1 MERIVTSIQGLSTKE
16 DLPQLTTFLSKQ
28 AHDIAN
34 ASVSEI
40 NDALSALD
48 PARHAL
54 GWVFLLHSKAL
65 KRQDPAS
72 FVEQAIRLLHEGARE
87 QITIAPDKFVYI
99 AQMLVECVVNTHQA
113 IRAVAPLA
121 TAVERFRPSPE
132 HLTPLHCEF
141 LKVCI
146 LAKCYRQALRILE
159 IPVTELS
166 PKATS
171 LDPVHVLLYHYYGG
185 IVYCSQKR
193 FKDAL
198 YFFQLAITV
207 PAFTTSAVAIEAYK
221 KYILVSLLVNGQV
234 YRKNP
239 CWCVCVCVC
248 VCSWVAI
255 RTESRA
261 LCVIRRGLCGWTT
274 DCLYL
279 GVVATCVRFW
289 MQMRSLALVCVAVIF
304 HPTPIIVPTP
314 CKQISLFAVFVC
326 QVGAL
331 PKHASTTI
339 VRSLRVY
346 TEAYTELATAFEKR
360 DPQHLRAVA
369 QDRMNTFHED
379 RNVGLVKQCLE
390 SVYNANI
397 ERLTQ
402 TYLTLSL
409 ADIASTVH
417 LRGAAEAESY
427 VLKMIENKQ
436 IFAKIDQ
443 VAGMVSFHDDP
454 EEYDSIDTI
463 EKIESHVRRAREIFA
478 AMKRKEDQ
486 ISVSAHYLSK
496 SAQPDRV
503 NPGYEEDLE
512 LETKANP

>member
-234 YRKNP
+234 
-239 CWCVCVCVC
+239 
-248 VCSWVAI
+248 
-255 RTESRA
+255 
-261 LCVIRRGLCGWTT
+261 
-274 DCLYL
+274 
-279 GVVATCVRFW
+279 
-289 MQMRSLALVCVAVIF
+289 
-304 HPTPIIVPTP
+304 
-314 CKQISLFAVFVC
+314 
-326 QVGAL
+326 GAL